1 MGGGVRGK
9 GIGKTNQKERGAGCM
24 YMGGP
29 ERGINPL
36 LEGENM

>member
-1 MGGGVRGK
+1 MGGGLGRSGLGRQIK
-9 GIGKTNQKERGAGCM
+9 KRRGADFI
-24 YMGGP
+24 YGGP